1 MSLLLALQSNDLSLI
16 AGSGSYTITG
26 EAWLY
31 KDRVL
36 VANGSSFDISGSANF
51 LYSQIY
57 NAGSGSFTLTVTDS
71 TITKQSALVV
81 DSLAMTAGFNDADL
95 SRTLLLQCDT
105 GRIVSY
111 ETTAVVKKTKPI
123 RAHMVV
129 KKKYWKEDV

>member
-1 MSLLLALQSNDLSLI
+1 MSLLLALQSNELSLI

-26 EAWLY
+26 EAGLY

-36 VANGSSFDISGSANF
+36 VSEGSSFDISGSVQF

-57 NAGSGSFTLTVTDS
+57 NVNSGSFTLTVTDS
-71 TITKQSALVV
+71 TMTKQSALGV
-81 DSLAMTAGFNDADL
+81 DSLALTVGFNDADL

-111 ETTAVVKKTKPI
+111 ETTAVVRKVRPMKNHI
-123 RAHMVV
+123 VV